1 MRLLVSPSPVQILQ
15 ENKEKK
21 DAEFNE
27 RFKHSMSATHM
38 P

>member
-1 MRLLVSPSPVQILQ
+1 MTSRVSPSQILQ

-27 RFKHSMSATHM
+27 RFKHSMSAIHM